1 MTSNA
6 LVPIFDGHNDTIMR
20 VCEGSTRFFEENAEG
35 HVDLPRAKRGGLAGG
50 AFAVWVPNPE
60 ASAAGGETPLIQTEA
75 AQSYALASL
84 GRLLRLEREAGGEVT
99 IVRTADQLRQAIEDG
114 TFAIELHIEG
124 AEPIDPDLDSLPVWY
139 AAGVRSIGLV
149 WSRPNLFGHGV
160 PFSFGTSPDTGPGL
174 TEAGK
179 ALVKGCNELGIMID
193 LSHLNEAGF
202 WDVAETSDA
211 PLVATHSNAWGI
223 TPHTRN
229 LTDKQLDAI
238 KATGGLVGINF
249 GVGFLDR
256 EGGRE
261 ATATT
266 VADIADHALYLAE
279 RVGIDGVALG
289 SDFDGTTIPADVK
302 DAAGLQLIVNEL
314 RGRGFDDTSLRKIGY
329 DNWLRI
335 FDATWK

>member
-1 MTSNA
+1 MTTSDA
-6 LVPIFDGHNDTIMR
+6 FVPIFDGHNDTIMR
-20 VCEGSTRFFEENAEG
+20 VCEGSTRFFEENADG
-35 HVDLPRAKRGGLAGG
+35 HLDLPRAKRGGLAGG
-50 AFAVWVPNPE
+50 AFAVWVPNPDKT
-60 ASAAGGETPLIQTEA
+60 SGDGTPVIQTA
-75 AQSYALASL
+75 SAQSYALATL
-84 GRLLRLEREAGGEVT
+84 GRLLRLERETDGDVT
-99 IVRTADQLRQAIEDG
+99 IVRTVDQLQRAIEDK

-124 AEPIDPDLDSLPVWY
+124 AEPIDPDLDSLSVWY

-149 WSRPNLFGHGV
+149 WSRPNLFGYGV
-160 PFSFGTSPDTGPGL
+160 PFGFGTSPDTGPGL

-202 WDVAETSDA
+202 WDVAKASDA

-249 GVGFLDR
+249 GVGFLHR
-256 EGGRE
+256 EGNRD

-289 SDFDGTTIPADVK
+289 SDFDGTTVPADVK
-302 DAAGLQLIVNEL
+302 DAAGLQSIVNEL
-314 RGRGFDDTSLRKIGY
+314 RNRGFDETALRKIGY
-329 DNWLRI
+329 ENWIRV